1 MKKLLG
7 ILMIVIC
14 VSCNK
19 DLPKIVSVLPNNS
32 ISKQDTII
40 TQNSIQPTQP
50 KVGFVIDTN
59 WFKNT
64 FPGYWIETHRWYG
77 YGDFNKD
84 GMRDL
89 VVMFATNSLHE
100 MKHQKDTSSRIVIG
114 VFINHKT
121 YFELDTNLVYSYLG
135 GYHGVNVADINNDG
149 YLDIYQMTGYWET
162 NTYPKPSYYNNSGW
176 GGMDSYL
183 FINKQNKGFTKYT
196 IPVGDDSG
204 SNTSVIYGNK
214 IYMSNAVY
222 YEFVGNKVNRNELV
236 VNSYFNNIKYNIRVI
251 TPKSASEKG
260 IYYLASNEFSGTF
273 FVLKV
278 ENGNLI
284 PKIKYDVP
292 IPKSGHTEGNGGERD
307 EMYVEDLDKDGKLE
321 FIIPSQIFSSAT
333 EPCIPYLMI
342 LDEIG
347 NNVSLKYMDEEITKP
362 LTWEQMSYI
371 NRNGF
376 TGFIYHTFYDMNG
389 DGIKDIFPASGLGYK
404 KGNDTF
410 YYKFSNGKYKLE
422 PYHSGWTGDINDS
435 KNDNYWPFVD
445 EKTGVNLFLTAEGSL
460 YKTIF
465 KTF

>member
-7 ILMIVIC
+7 IIIILTLFGCEKVGPGMYMF
-14 VSCNK
+14 
-19 DLPKIVSVLPNNS
+19 PKRQNEPKPS
-32 ISKQDTII
+32 IIET
-40 TQNSIQPTQP
+40 NPTQP
-50 KVGFVIDTN
+50 KVGFVIDSN

-64 FPGYWIETHRWYG
+64 YKGYWIETHRWYG

-89 VVMFATNSLHE
+89 VVMFATNSLRE
-100 MKHQKDTSSRIVIG
+100 MKHQKDTSSRIVVG

-135 GYHGVNVADINNDG
+135 GYNGVNVADINNDG

-162 NTYPKPSYYNNSGW
+162 KAYPKPAYYNNSGW

-183 FINKQNKGFTKYT
+183 FINKGNKGFTKYT

-214 IYMSNAVY
+214 IYMSNAIY
-222 YEFVGNKVNRNELV
+222 YEFTGNKVNRNELV

-251 TPKSASEKG
+251 TPKFASEKG
-260 IYYLASNEFSGTF
+260 IYYLASIDFSNK
-273 FVLKV
+273 FVILKV
-278 ENGNLI
+278 DNGNLI
-284 PKIKYDVP
+284 PIVTYDVP
-292 IPKSGHTEGNGGERD
+292 YKASGFTEGSGGERD
-307 EMYVEDLDKDGKLE
+307 EMYVQDLDKDGKLE
-321 FIIPSQIFSSAT
+321 FLIPSQIFSTAT
-333 EPCIPYLMI
+333 EPCTPYLMI
-342 LDEIG
+342 LDEMG
-347 NNVSLKYMDEEITKP
+347 NNVSSKYMDEEITKP
-362 LTWEQMSYI
+362 LTLEQMSYV

-404 KGNDTF
+404 KGNDTY
-410 YYKFSNGKYKLE
+410 YYKFENGKYKLQL
-422 PYHSGWTGDINDS
+422 YHIGWTGDVNDS
-435 KNDNYWPFVD
+435 RNDNYWPFVD